1 MREEERGTAE
11 TARNTEASGKK
22 TRGLGKWDGLGR
34 GAKLLGDFASYLISP
49 EILPYSTAFPLTR
62 AVTLDPLPP
71 HPSRQA
77 AVSLPFGSFSF
88 LILLR
93 SLSPKDSADFYRA
106 MSSLL
111 TSELCTGRASVSAVL
126 LFSFNAPSEF
136 SRILRDRASGKSRAH
151 KLIIV
156 FLSMRD

>member
-111 TSELCTGRASVSAVL
+111 TSELCTGRASVSVERCCIVVQFQCTLGILAN
-126 LFSFNAPSEF
+126 SPGSSE
-136 SRILRDRASGKSRAH
+136 RKVACT
-151 KLIIV
+151 
-156 FLSMRD
+156 

>member
-111 TSELCTGRASVSAVL
+111 TSELCTGRASVSVERRCIVVQFECTLGILANPPG
-126 LFSFNAPSEF
+126 SSE
-136 SRILRDRASGKSRAH
+136 RKVACT
-151 KLIIV
+151 
-156 FLSMRD
+156 